1 MQVYSSSTCCCTV
14 CTVFDPEDRGYI
26 TRADLK
32 FIMMNRGEKMTDEE
46 AEEMVNEFDKDG
58 DGKIEYAGE

>member
-1 MQVYSSSTCCCTV
+1 M
-14 CTVFDPEDRGYI
+14 FDPEDRGYI